1 MAHGGETREDRRRRI
16 GRLLSVGAENVRL
29 CLFVAFPGFRGLVC
43 CSCAG
48 TSDLVCRMTCIAE
61 GALNKA
67 CVGRGQRHH
76 LVPRMVIR
84 GQYTT
89 LKGLTW
95 MRREELMLPHPD
107 SLPSLA
113 EALADERNL
122 TDICA
127 LHHELLTNGRFKIP
141 VADLPDDALDFAREL
156 KVDWFY
162 DRGTL
167 YSR

>member
-1 MAHGGETREDRRRRI
+1 
-16 GRLLSVGAENVRL
+16 V
-29 CLFVAFPGFRGLVC
+29 
-43 CSCAG
+43 
-48 TSDLVCRMTCIAE
+48 TCIAA
-61 GALNKA
+61 GALNKD

-76 LVPRMVIR
+76 IVPKMVIR

-107 SLPSLA
+107 NLPTLE

-122 TDICA
+122 ADICA

-141 VADLPDDALDFAREL
+141 VRDLPDVAQDFAREL
-156 KVDWFY
+156 QVDWYF
-162 DRGTL
+162 DRGAL